1 MRWKN
6 IFKKIMG
13 DFDTEYDDDEYN
25 DNYINEKQYRNR
37 YSDDN
42 YTEYSSKNHKEIYN
56 NELEEENHNYQY
68 NNKNQNE
75 YNNLI
80 NNDTDI
86 NLNLSVDIKIELF
99 EDSSNVYLKALLP
112 GTSEDDIYIDIS
124 RDSVIISGKRD
135 NQHIVEDESY
145 FIQEISWGEFNR
157 EIQLPREIDIDNS
170 NAKLSKGMLFIEM
183 QKTDRYRKKKL
194 IPNFITLENEN
205 NKSKK
210 NIFYYGKKKKN
221 KKKY

>member
-1 MRWKN
+1 
-6 IFKKIMG
+6 MG
-13 DFDTEYDDDEYN
+13 DFDTEYDDYEY
-25 DNYINEKQYRNR
+25 DNSYTNEKQYRNR
-37 YSDDN
+37 YNDNN
-42 YTEYSSKNHKEIYN
+42 YTEYNSPNHKETYN
-56 NELEEENHNYQY
+56 IELEENHNYQY
-68 NNKNQNE
+68 NNENENQDE

-80 NNDTDI
+80 NSDIDI
-86 NLNLSVDIKIELF
+86 NLNLPVDIKIELF

-145 FIQEISWGEFNR
+145 FIKEISWGEFNR

-194 IPNFITLENEN
+194 IPNFINLENEDKKN
-205 NKSKK
+205 KK